1 MLARRGWSL
10 FASIEGCTDVVLRVE
25 LVQSFLFFYLPSY
38 ACFVFYIH
46 LFKVWLLYFHLQPIS
61 VMSPVKPVGGNA
73 GKVALD
79 KGDQRKLNLTVRCS
93 LGEVEACA
101 QLLELACG

>member
-1 MLARRGWSL
+1 M
-10 FASIEGCTDVVLRVE
+10 FASIEGGTDVVLIVE
-25 LVQSFLFFYLPSY
+25 LVQSFPSY

-46 LFKVWLLYFHLQPIS
+46 LFKVWILYFNLQHVS

-79 KGDQRKLNLTVRCS
+79 
-93 LGEVEACA
+93 EVTNRN
-101 QLLELACG
+101 

>member
-1 MLARRGWSL
+1 
-10 FASIEGCTDVVLRVE
+10 
-25 LVQSFLFFYLPSY
+25 
-38 ACFVFYIH
+38 
-46 LFKVWLLYFHLQPIS
+46 
-61 VMSPVKPVGGNA
+61 MSPVKPVGGNA

-79 KGDQRKLNLTVRCS
+79 EGDQWKLNLTVRCA

>member
-1 MLARRGWSL
+1 MYSL
-10 FASIEGCTDVVLRVE
+10 IKGGTDVVLIVE
-25 LVQSFLFFYLPSY
+25 LVQSFFYLHSY

-46 LFKVWLLYFHLQPIS
+46 LFKLWLLYFHLQPVS

-79 KGDQRKLNLTVRCS
+79 EGDQRKLNLTV
-93 LGEVEACA
+93 
-101 QLLELACG
+101 